1 VLVRTG
7 SDLGGPARLAGLLLL
22 LGMTMIAATWK
33 FGGPGTGLAFVPGG
47 PGGGSGPNGGGTGRG
62 HRLGNDNWFGGAQ
75 VHPPRGPLGTFGVGF
90 ADPAPALPETD
101 AEADPDGNLV
111 GRADPDSREASP
123 AALAVTPPSEPP
135 PSEARALLPVRAEV
149 AVDDA
154 VVVQVSV
161 PEVVVPHVVSVRAT
175 GALDGAA
182 LDAANAGPLNRASH
196 RPSTDRR
203 SSRRFGSR

>member
-1 VLVRTG
+1 
-7 SDLGGPARLAGLLLL
+7 
-22 LGMTMIAATWK
+22 
-33 FGGPGTGLAFVPGG
+33 
-47 PGGGSGPNGGGTGRG
+47 
-62 HRLGNDNWFGGAQ
+62 
-75 VHPPRGPLGTFGVGF
+75 LGTFGVGF

-101 AEADPDGNLV
+101 AEADPDGNPV
-111 GRADPDSREASP
+111 GRADPDSREAPP

-175 GALDGAA
+175 GALDAAA
-182 LDAANAGPLNRASH
+182 LDAANAGPLNRASSQ
-196 RPSTDRR
+196 RPPTGRR
-203 SSRRFGSR
+203 GSRRFGSR